1 MRLHTDGSSVDG
13 TRNVTWPA
21 PKNGNAVNFQGN
33 NLLATRLKIIC
44 FVSLGLISCLATGAS
59 KLSFSPQYKAAAEV
73 VSKGQEIKVTVKVG
87 SQEATDIFTFETE
100 RKLRLAVD
108 DFDFDGHKDF
118 SVSHTDD
125 GMGNHLISHL
135 YRYSAIDRK
144 FVPMAPKCGDEFI
157 NIVVSKQKRTLTNSY
172 VFGNRYLTCTIEFK

>member
-125 GMGNHLISHL
+125 GIGGWAITLSLICIAILQLIESSCRWRRSVAMSL
-135 YRYSAIDRK
+135 SILSYR
-144 FVPMAPKCGDEFI
+144 
-157 NIVVSKQKRTLTNSY
+157 SKNER
-172 VFGNRYLTCTIEFK
+172 